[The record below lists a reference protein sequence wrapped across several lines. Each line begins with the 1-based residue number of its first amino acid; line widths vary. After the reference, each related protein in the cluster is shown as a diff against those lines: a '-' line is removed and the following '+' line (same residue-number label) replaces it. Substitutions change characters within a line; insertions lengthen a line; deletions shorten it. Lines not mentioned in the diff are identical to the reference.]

1 MPNKIAPHFFVIKSV
16 LLFFVI
22 MLVLGLSI
30 ILREYWV
37 ENTLHETDYEKN
49 IIVLFTLCILFLGG
63 LVTLP

>member
-1 MPNKIAPHFFVIKSV
+1 MPSKIASQFFVIKSV

-37 ENTLHETDYEKN
+37 ENTLHESDNEKN
-49 IIVLFTLCILFLGG
+49 IIVLFTLCVVFLGG